1 MGTYDLGTVQR
12 SVVLNIVG
20 LTGRHIGENTPNIA
34 TYMATKPEIV
44 IKPAFPALTCTAQ
57 ATYLTGKSVSGH
69 GIVSN
74 GWYSRELAEHQFWKQ
89 SNHLVDG
96 PKLWEVLKQSDPDFT
111 CAKIF
116 WWYNMY
122 SSADFSV
129 TPRPIYPSDG
139 SKVFDIYTSPMS
151 MREEIKEDLG
161 PFPFASFWGPNSGI
175 ESTQWI
181 AKSAK
186 WIELKN
192 SPSLSLVYLPHL
204 DYCLQKF
211 GPDDPEVV
219 KELAEIDRVFK
230 ELLDFYESR
239 DVKVVALSEYGITP
253 VNNPV
258 HLNRIFRE
266 EGWLVIKDELGKEM
280 IDLGASK
287 AFAIADHQIAHVY
300 VNDLRIYDDVLDK
313 VRSTQG
319 VGEVISGDDL
329 DGLELRHERAG
340 DFIAVS
346 DNSSWF
352 TYYFWKDDDVAPDY
366 ARCVDI
372 HRKPG
377 YDPVELFFDPAISF
391 KRIKMLSKLFRKKL
405 GFRYLMDVIP
415 LDAEMIGG
423 SHGRIPESKQDWP
436 ILIGDFS
443 ENLSDNEFIEARD
456 VFDLLIEHCHGK
468 TSSDK

>member
-1 MGTYDLGTVQR
+1 
-12 SVVLNIVG
+12 
-20 LTGRHIGENTPNIA
+20 
-34 TYMATKPEIV
+34 MATKPEIV

-352 TYYFWKDDDVAPDY
+352 TYYFWKDNDVAPDY

>member
-1 MGTYDLGTVQR
+1 MQR

-352 TYYFWKDDDVAPDY
+352 TYYFWKDNDVAPDY

>member
-1 MGTYDLGTVQR
+1 MQR

-211 GPDDPEVV
+211 GPDDPEAV